1 MGQFINCDSG
11 IRASQL
17 RQVFDYGELKKIVNF
32 FLRELNDRIKY
43 I

>member
-17 RQVFDYGELKKIVNF
+17 RQVFDYGELKKLLISF
-32 FLRELNDRIKY
+32 
-43 I
+43 